1 MGKKKFSWKDTGIK
15 NKAFLKVG
23 ILIIAMFL
31 VMVAAFAVI
40 FQKSTIQEQGEY
52 TRKRLKNTSE
62 YLDTYL
68 NEVSAIA
75 NETNY
80 DYYLQNYL
88 MNVKEGE
95 GSNIIMKIQNYEMG
109 TKIFSY
115 AINNRTDVSSI
126 LVFGKKEV
134 LLYKSLY
141 SYRNAAVDYRGYP
154 WYQEAVEN
162 PQKTIVTGPQSHVF
176 LSGNTEKTL
185 SLSKVISSSEDGSFL
200 GVILIDINLNQIAEI
215 CTSSYGNDGSAF
227 AILNQE
233 GELVYSLQQAD
244 EILDFQNGDILE
256 KLDQYISGNN
266 SQETMIRLLDDR
278 YQLCVKHMEDT
289 GWNLVSLMPRSTIL
303 KSINNTIKF
312 IVFFGT
318 VLVIVVCLAL
328 NSILTQV
335 IKPITLL
342 KNKMDVAETSNLKV
356 RAEVISK
363 DEVGMLS
370 QSYNNM
376 MDRIENLM
384 DQVVKEQES
393 KRKFELEA
401 LQAQINP
408 HFLYNTLDSII
419 WMAESKDNKVVQM
432 TEALAKLF
440 RIALNKGNE
449 FITLENEIEHVRNY
463 LIIQSMRYRNKFDYE
478 ITVDEAVK
486 KCCTIK
492 LIIQPIVE
500 NSIYH
505 GIKWKK
511 TKGNIKIKACKNDG
525 KVWIEVID
533 DGAGM
538 SPEVCRTI
546 LQADVKR
553 EDITGSGVGVRN
565 VSARIKLYFG
575 EAYGL
580 QFESW
585 EGKGTKVTICIPDLS
600 VKGGVPI
607 E

>member
-1 MGKKKFSWKDTGIK
+1 MGKKKFSWQDTGIK
-15 NKAFLKVG
+15 NKAFLRVG
-23 ILIIAMFL
+23 ILVATMLL
-31 VMVAAFAVI
+31 VVVAAFAVV
-40 FQKSTIQEQGEY
+40 FQHSTIQEQAQY
-52 TRKRLKNTSE
+52 TKKRLENISVH
-62 YLDTYL
+62 LNTYL

-88 MNVKEGE
+88 MNAKEGE
-95 GSNIIMKIQNYEMG
+95 GSNITMKIQNYEMG

-126 LVFGKKEV
+126 MVFGKKEV

-141 SYRNAAVDYRGYP
+141 SYRNAAVDYRDYS
-154 WYQEAVEN
+154 WYQEAVNN
-162 PQKTIVTGPQSHVF
+162 PQQTIVTGPQSHVF

-200 GVILIDINLNQIAEI
+200 GVNLIDINLNQIAEI
-215 CTSSYGNDGSAF
+215 CTSSFGNEAGAF
-227 AILNQE
+227 AIINKD
-233 GELVYSLQQAD
+233 GELVYSLQQTD
-244 EILDFQNGDILE
+244 DTLE
-256 KLDQYISGNN
+256 LQDAAVRDRLNQYISGDT
-266 SQETMIRLLDDR
+266 SPEKMVSFGSDR
-278 YQLCVKHMEDT
+278 YQFCVKHMEET
-289 GWNLVSLMPRSTIL
+289 GWDLVSLTPQGVIL
-303 KSINNTIKF
+303 KPVNNTIKF
-312 IVFFGT
+312 IVFSGII
-318 VLVIVVCLAL
+318 LVIVVLLAL
-328 NSILTQV
+328 NSMLTQV
-335 IKPITLL
+335 IRPITVL
-342 KNKMDVAETSNLKV
+342 KNKMDEAETSNLKV
-356 RAEVISK
+356 RADVVSK

-376 MDRIENLM
+376 MDRIESLM
-384 DQVVKEQES
+384 KQVVLEQES

-419 WMAESKDNKVVQM
+419 WMAETKDDKVVLM

-440 RIALNKGNE
+440 RISLNKGDE

-478 ITVDEAVK
+478 ITIDDDVK
-486 KCCTIK
+486 KCRTVK
-492 LIIQPIVE
+492 LIIQPIIE

-511 TKGNIKIKACKNDG
+511 TKGKIKIHAYRNDG
-525 KVWIEVID
+525 EVLIDIED

-546 LQADVKR
+546 LDSGIER

-565 VSARIKLYFG
+565 VNARIKLYFG
-575 EAYGL
+575 EAFGL
-580 QFESW
+580 HFESR
-585 EGKGTKVTICIPDLS
+585 EGEGTKVTICIPDLS
-600 VKGGVPI
+600 PKGGDRD

>member
-1 MGKKKFSWKDTGIK
+1 
-15 NKAFLKVG
+15 
-23 ILIIAMFL
+23 
-31 VMVAAFAVI
+31 
-40 FQKSTIQEQGEY
+40 
-52 TRKRLKNTSE
+52 
-62 YLDTYL
+62 
-68 NEVSAIA
+68 
-75 NETNY
+75 
-80 DYYLQNYL
+80 
-88 MNVKEGE
+88 
-95 GSNIIMKIQNYEMG
+95 
-109 TKIFSY
+109 
-115 AINNRTDVSSI
+115 
-126 LVFGKKEV
+126 
-134 LLYKSLY
+134 
-141 SYRNAAVDYRGYP
+141 
-154 WYQEAVEN
+154 
-162 PQKTIVTGPQSHVF
+162 
-176 LSGNTEKTL
+176 
-185 SLSKVISSSEDGSFL
+185 
-200 GVILIDINLNQIAEI
+200 
-215 CTSSYGNDGSAF
+215 
-227 AILNQE
+227 
-233 GELVYSLQQAD
+233 VYSLQQAD

-289 GWNLVSLMPRSTIL
+289 GWNLVSLMPRSTML

-318 VLVIVVCLAL
+318 MLVIVVCLAL

-356 RAEVISK
+356 RAEVISQ

-511 TKGNIKIKACKNDG
+511 TKGNIKIKACKNDS